1 MSGSPPVSRQA
12 ESAVAP
18 PSKHQYTSLASLL
31 RKSAKPD
38 DTSRDDQQLPG
49 RRAGTSGWG
58 LSADDGEVGRE
69 RRNSS
74 RSRSRGKGKDTDK
87 DKEKHKG
94 RLSPWKMM
102 ALTISMGGSQI
113 AWTVE
118 LGYGTP
124 YLLSLGLSEQL
135 TSLVWLAGP
144 ISGLVA
150 QPLIGAISDSS
161 HSKYRRRYWIV
172 TATALLVFS
181 GLGLAF
187 TEPIAKSIVD
197 LFGGGQGDWDPK
209 SVKLA
214 KNTAIGI
221 AVFSFYCLDF
231 ALNALQASLRNLV
244 LDITPG
250 EQLASANA
258 WHGRFNHVGNIVGFT
273 MGFLNLADVPII
285 RLVGGG
291 QFRKVCI
298 VALILLTIT
307 VWITCW
313 TQEETEKESIFG
325 ERKSRIRDVIGTI
338 YEAILHLPKPV
349 RRVCI
354 VQIAAFM
361 GWFPYLFYSTTYVA
375 QVMAQEI
382 GGEPDVDT
390 ATRAGSLALLIYSFV
405 AIIAGTLLPYL
416 AARDRRLLKPVAEK
430 IRDGELSGDESED
443 EDDVE
448 MEKIRE
454 MVREWKAEAAREGRP
469 LKLPTMPFM
478 LRNIWTA
485 GLLLFGILMGSTFF
499 ITKVW
504 QATIMIAL
512 VGICWAI
519 ACWVPFAIIMEFLKE
534 MSDASSS
541 PSSGTQSQSNRRPVP
556 HSAGPAP
563 GYRPIHARAA
573 STPIGPWRSSS
584 SQEARRERDP
594 DERTPLTRSY
604 STADIENAGESLEYT
619 GNGPVA
625 GGTIMG
631 IHNLAIVFPQF
642 IIAVVASIIFKL
654 ADQEPDIDPSSRGEG
669 GGGGKNG
676 VAWVLRFGG
685 LMALVGAL
693 ISRKVPPT
701 KTEKAMRR
709 RLAEMREESAQ

>member
-1 MSGSPPVSRQA
+1 MPGEGAANGVGGSASDPPV
-12 ESAVAP
+12 
-18 PSKHQYTSLASLL
+18 KHQYTSLASLL
-31 RKSAKPD
+31 GKTPKNASKD
-38 DTSRDDQQLPG
+38 DRDG
-49 RRAGTSGWG
+49 NRRGDTTGWHLTAEPSNTSGDR
-58 LSADDGEVGRE
+58 A

-74 RSRSRGKGKDTDK
+74 RSRSRGRQVEVKKTDK
-87 DKEKHKG
+87 NKG
-94 RLSPWKMM
+94 RLSNWKMM
-102 ALTISMGGSQI
+102 ALTVSMGGSQI

-124 YLLSLGLSEQL
+124 YLLSLGLSTEL

-161 HSKYRRRYWIV
+161 SSKYRRRYWIV
-172 TATALLVFS
+172 TATCLLVFS

-187 TEPIAKSIVD
+187 TEPIAKAIVD
-197 LFGGGQGDWDPK
+197 LFGGGQGDWDPR
-209 SVKLA
+209 SIKLA

-244 LDITPG
+244 LDVTPG
-250 EQLASANA
+250 EQLATANA

-273 MGFLNLADVPII
+273 MGFLNLANVPII
-285 RLVGGG
+285 RFVGGG

-313 TQEETEKESIFG
+313 TQEEKEKENIFG
-325 ERKSRIRDVIGTI
+325 ERRSRIRDVIGTI

-375 QVMAQEI
+375 EVMTHEL
-382 GGEPDVDT
+382 GHEPDIDK
-390 ATRAGSLALLIYSFV
+390 ATRAGSLALLIYSFM

-416 AARDRRLLKPVAEK
+416 NARDRRLLKPASEK
-430 IRDGELSGDESED
+430 MRVGEEGDDDSED
-443 EDDVE
+443 EEDVE
-448 MEKIRE
+448 MERIRE
-454 MVREWKAEAAREGRP
+454 MVQRWKAEAAREGRP

-485 GLLLFGILMGSTFF
+485 GLLLFGILMMSTFF
-499 ITKVW
+499 IATVW

-519 ACWVPFAIIMEFLKE
+519 ACWVPFAIIMEYLKE
-534 MSDASSS
+534 LDDSSTTATN
-541 PSSGTQSQSNRRPVP
+541 TQANSRQRGGYNVP
-556 HSAGPAP
+556 ASAGPAP
-563 GYRPIHARAA
+563 GYRPLHARAA
-573 STPIGPWRSSS
+573 STPAGPWRSHPASPS
-584 SQEARRERDP
+584 PA
-594 DERTPLTRSY
+594 DERSPLTRSY
-604 STADIENAGESLEYT
+604 STADLEGAGDGMEYT
-619 GNGPVA
+619 GSGPVA

-631 IHNLAIVFPQF
+631 IHNLAIVFPQL
-642 IIAVVASIIFKL
+642 IVALVAWLILKL
-654 ADQEPDIDPSSRGEG
+654 ADQESDISPTSG
-669 GGGGKNG
+669 GAEVKGKNG

-685 LMALVGAL
+685 LMALIGAL

>member
-1 MSGSPPVSRQA
+1 MSSDPPPNQEA
-12 ESAVAP
+12 ESSVAP
-18 PSKHQYTSLASLL
+18 PTKHQYTSLSSLL
-31 RKSAKPD
+31 RKSPKPD
-38 DTSRDDQQLPG
+38 NTSNEEQLPG
-49 RRAGTSGWG
+49 RRTGNAGWG
-58 LSADDGEVGRE
+58 LSVDEANRE
-69 RRNSS
+69 RRGSTNS
-74 RSRSRGKGKDTDK
+74 RSRSRTRIKKKDDEKGN
-87 DKEKHKG
+87 KG
-94 RLSPWKMM
+94 RLSTWKMM

-144 ISGLVA
+144 ISGLIA

-161 HSKYRRRYWIV
+161 NSKYRRRYWIV
-172 TATALLVFS
+172 TATILLVLS

-187 TEPIAKSIVD
+187 TEPVAKAIVD
-197 LFGGGQGDWDPK
+197 LFGGGQGDWDPR
-209 SVKLA
+209 SVKLV
-214 KNTAIGI
+214 KNTAIAI

-244 LDITPG
+244 LDVTPG

-273 MGFLNLADVPII
+273 MGFLNLANVPII

-298 VALILLTIT
+298 VALILLTVT

-313 TQEETEKESIFG
+313 TTEETEKESIFG
-325 ERKSRIRDVIGTI
+325 ERRSRIRDVVGTI

-375 QVMAQEI
+375 EVMTHEL
-382 GGEPDVDT
+382 GHVPDTDT

-416 AARDRRLLKPVAEK
+416 AARDRRLLKPVSEK
-430 IRDGELSGDESED
+430 IRDGELHADDSED
-443 EDDVE
+443 EDDIE
-448 MEKIRE
+448 MERIRE
-454 MVREWKAEAAREGRP
+454 MVREWKADAARQGRP

-499 ITKVW
+499 IKKVW
-504 QATIMIAL
+504 QATVMIAL

-534 MSDASSS
+534 MSDSPPPPPASR
-541 PSSGTQSQSNRRPVP
+541 SGRPP
-556 HSAGPAP
+556 PPASAGPAP
-563 GYRPIHARAA
+563 GYRPVHARAA
-573 STPIGPWRSSS
+573 STPIGPWRSQPTSPS
-584 SQEARRERDP
+584 RRERDP

-604 STADIENAGESLEYT
+604 STADIENAGESMEYT
-619 GNGPVA
+619 GSGPVA

-642 IIAVVASIIFKL
+642 IIAVVASVIFKL
-654 ADQEPDIDPSSRGEG
+654 ADQEPDIIPSSGGAE

-709 RLAEMREESAQ
+709 RLAEMREESAE